1 MKKVTVNYLAL
12 MVATAFLASGCNG
25 LKKMAQNANQ
35 IQRSITPSPLEMH
48 AGKVPVS
55 ITVTFP
61 PKYFDKK
68 AYLVCT
74 PALKSE
80 LDPSNE
86 IKMKNATLQG
96 SKVKD
101 NNTTIDYKAGG
112 SYTYKDTIDY
122 SDPYRR
128 SDLMLNMKATKGS
141 ETVDVAD
148 IKIGDGVNVTP
159 LLVEEGLKVDN
170 GTIGASSNAAGSG
183 KTIDVKIAKPKSSQT
198 TKNLTVYY
206 PMQKAA
212 LDAKE
217 QKKSDVSAF
226 VNQVKSAADD
236 ANTTIK
242 SIEVA
247 SYASPD
253 GPEDMNENLVDQRGK
268 TGEKFAKDQLKKVE
282 GTSNV
287 VSRQTTQAEDWDG
300 FKKVTES
307 SDLKDKDLILRV
319 LSMYSDPTTREREIK
334 NISAAYTSLKSSVL
348 PKLRRSEINAILL
361 TKEKTEAEIADLA
374 KNNFDELS
382 QDEALY
388 ASTMNSIDNAAKVA
402 LLKKYTEKYPNDWR
416 GFNNLGTAL
425 IRDNNLADAETALN
439 KAKSLDANQACI
451 YNNLGVIDLANGD
464 NTKATE
470 DFSKAK
476 NIGCEEAGYNLGVMD
491 IRNGEYDKAVAN
503 FGNTP
508 SFNKALAQVL
518 AKNVSD
524 ASTTLN
530 SVNSQDAYV
539 DYLKAIIASKNSNED
554 GVVSNL
560 KEAVKKNSSLKDY
573 AKNDVEFIRYFDSNS
588 FKSVVD

>member
-226 VNQVKSAADD
+226 VSQVKNAAND

-300 FKKVTES
+300 FKKVTEA

-361 TKEKTEAEIADLA
+361 TKEKTEAELADLA

-425 IRDNNLADAETALN
+425 IRDNNLNDAETALN

-451 YNNLGVIDLANGD
+451 YNNLGVIDLAKGD

-518 AKNVSD
+518 AKNVTD

>member
-1 MKKVTVNYLAL
+1 
-12 MVATAFLASGCNG
+12 
-25 LKKMAQNANQ
+25 
-35 IQRSITPSPLEMH
+35 
-48 AGKVPVS
+48 
-55 ITVTFP
+55 
-61 PKYFDKK
+61 
-68 AYLVCT
+68 
-74 PALKSE
+74 
-80 LDPSNE
+80 
-86 IKMKNATLQG
+86 
-96 SKVKD
+96 
-101 NNTTIDYKAGG
+101 
-112 SYTYKDTIDY
+112 
-122 SDPYRR
+122 
-128 SDLMLNMKATKGS
+128 MKATKGS

-226 VNQVKSAADD
+226 VSQVKNAAND

-300 FKKVTES
+300 FKKVTEA

-361 TKEKTEAEIADLA
+361 TKEKTEAELADLA

-425 IRDNNLADAETALN
+425 IRDNNLNDAETALN

-451 YNNLGVIDLANGD
+451 YNNLGVIDLAKGD

-518 AKNVSD
+518 AKNVTD